1 MKMKIEHMSENKGF
15 TLIELV
21 MVIVIIGILAAA
33 ALPRFANLTSQ
44 ARVASN
50 KGIAGALR
58 SAMMIAHAAWIANGA
73 SGTTVTLDGATVT
86 VNTAGWPSAGTA
98 LAATPTAANCVIIV
112 NNVLIGAP
120 DMIASP
126 GTCTTSPCYVAS
138 GSAANTC
145 LYTSDGGDTITY
157 VLSTGAISSS

>member
-1 MKMKIEHMSENKGF
+1 MKIETMSENKGF

-58 SAMMIAHAAWIANGA
+58 SAMMIAHAAWIAGGA
-73 SGTTVTLDGATVT
+73 SGSTVALDGSTVS
-86 VNTAGWPSAGTA
+86 VNASGWPNAGVTIGSDPTTA
-98 LAATPTAANCVIIV
+98 ECVTIV
-112 NNVLIGAP
+112 NAVLIGAP
-120 DMIASP
+120 DLVASP
-126 GTCTTSPCYVAS
+126 ATCTTSPCYVATS
-138 GSAANTC
+138 TVGAETC
-145 LYTSDGGDTITY
+145 VYTSDGGDTISYT
-157 VLSTGAISSS
+157 LDTGTISSS